1 MRDPVQRNVPPRPGG
16 GGTAAEG
23 PGPKAEPSGVTGTMS
38 IGEVL
43 GILKPEFPDIT
54 VSKIRFL
61 EGAGLVQPDRSAS
74 GYRKFSED
82 DVARLRFV
90 LRAQRDQYLPL
101 RVIRQRL
108 ADLEEV
114 GGLAAKGAPATEP
127 GMGTDPDAHGARAPG
142 ATAGGAAPGAA
153 AGRAAPGTAAGG
165 AAPGAAV
172 GSVAPG
178 AGQGGAAPG
187 AVPGGPVPG
196 EAPGDQAAS
205 GGPVPGG
212 APGGQAASS
221 GSVPAAGRGAAQ
233 GVADAEGAAGAGGA
247 AAAGAVAG
255 AGGAAGAAAAGGQPA
270 RPGGGVFGAAPPSD
284 AQFTR
289 DELCRAAGATVEQ
302 LLELESFGLVSARG
316 SGERGAWYGG
326 DDLVLLRLARELGDY
341 GLEAR
346 HLRMYKLF
354 AEREAALFEQVVA
367 PLVRQRNPEARARA
381 RDTIDALA
389 ELGGRMRD
397 LALRTAVHGMA
408 DTRDPHR

>member
-16 GGTAAEG
+16 GGADPTR
-23 PGPKAEPSGVTGTMS
+23 PGREAEPSGVTGTMS

-108 ADLEEV
+108 TDLEEV
-114 GGLAAKGAPATEP
+114 GGLGARGAPAPEAVP
-127 GMGTDPDAHGARAPG
+127 G
-142 ATAGGAAPGAA
+142 GGAAQG
-153 AGRAAPGTAAGG
+153 
-165 AAPGAAV
+165 
-172 GSVAPG
+172 APG
-178 AGQGGAAPG
+178 AGGAT
-187 AVPGGPVPG
+187 
-196 EAPGDQAAS
+196 
-205 GGPVPGG
+205 
-212 APGGQAASS
+212 
-221 GSVPAAGRGAAQ
+221 
-233 GVADAEGAAGAGGA
+233 A
-247 AAAGAVAG
+247 AAAGSQPAWST
-255 AGGAAGAAAAGGQPA
+255 GGGFGAAA
-270 RPGGGVFGAAPPSD
+270 PSD

-302 LLELESFGLVSARG
+302 LLQLESFGLVSARG
-316 SGERGAWYGG
+316 SGDRGAWYGG
-326 DDLVLLRLARELGDY
+326 DDLILLRLARELADY

-389 ELGGRMRD
+389 QLGGRMRD
-397 LALRTAVHGMA
+397 LALRSAIHGLA

>member
-1 MRDPVQRNVPPRPGG
+1 MRDPVQRNVPSRPGG
-16 GGTAAEG
+16 GGAAAG
-23 PGPKAEPSGVTGTMS
+23 SGRPAEEPDATGTMS

-108 ADLEEV
+108 ADLEQA
-114 GGLAAKGAPATEP
+114 GGLETPGGGRDAAGS
-127 GMGTDPDAHGARAPG
+127 
-142 ATAGGAAPGAA
+142 AGA
-153 AGRAAPGTAAGG
+153 AGRAGTAPESAAGTSGAGAVVAGG
-165 AAPGAAV
+165 GSWAAPGPSSSIPARSTSATPAA
-172 GSVAPG
+172 
-178 AGQGGAAPG
+178 
-187 AVPGGPVPG
+187 
-196 EAPGDQAAS
+196 
-205 GGPVPGG
+205 G
-212 APGGQAASS
+212 APGSGAAVA
-221 GSVPAAGRGAAQ
+221 GNQQGRGAAM
-233 GVADAEGAAGAGGA
+233 
-247 AAAGAVAG
+247 
-255 AGGAAGAAAAGGQPA
+255 
-270 RPGGGVFGAAPPSD
+270 FGAPPSD

-289 DELCRAAGATVEQ
+289 DELCRAAGASVDQ

-316 SGERGAWYGG
+316 SGDRGAWYGG
-326 DDLVLLRLARELGDY
+326 DDLVLLRLARELADY

-381 RDTIDALA
+381 RDTIEALA
-389 ELGGRMRD
+389 QLGGRMRD
-397 LALRTAVHGMA
+397 LALRSAVHGLA
-408 DTRDPHR
+408 DSRDAHR

>member
-1 MRDPVQRNVPPRPGG
+1 MRDPVQRNVPTRPGG
-16 GGTAAEG
+16 GGGDAAG
-23 PGPKAEPSGVTGTMS
+23 SGKPAEQSGATGTMS

-108 ADLEEV
+108 TDLEQV
-114 GGLAAKGAPATEP
+114 GGLDTKAGQ
-127 GMGTDPDAHGARAPG
+127 
-142 ATAGGAAPGAA
+142 AGG
-153 AGRAAPGTAAGG
+153 
-165 AAPGAAV
+165 
-172 GSVAPG
+172 
-178 AGQGGAAPG
+178 
-187 AVPGGPVPG
+187 
-196 EAPGDQAAS
+196 
-205 GGPVPGG
+205 
-212 APGGQAASS
+212 
-221 GSVPAAGRGAAQ
+221 
-233 GVADAEGAAGAGGA
+233 GAAGAEASAAGSPGAVRPGTEAGPGSGAAGSGATGTGPGAGSSGAGASGNRSPGAGAAEPEGARARAPEASGAGAAGTVKSPGAGVPGSSGAGGA
-247 AAAGAVAG
+247 
-255 AGGAAGAAAAGGQPA
+255 GAAGAAAVGQPA
-270 RPGGGVFGAAPPSD
+270 RGTGGGFAAAPPSD

-289 DELCRAAGATVEQ
+289 DELCRAAGANVDQ

-316 SGERGAWYGG
+316 SGDRGAWYGG
-326 DDLVLLRLARELGDY
+326 DDLVLLRLARELADY

-381 RDTIDALA
+381 RDTIQALA
-389 ELGGRMRD
+389 QLGGRMRD
-397 LALRTAVHGMA
+397 LALRTAVHGLA

>member
-1 MRDPVQRNVPPRPGG
+1 MRDPVQRNVPSRPGG
-16 GGTAAEG
+16 GGDAAGSGRQADE
-23 PGPKAEPSGVTGTMS
+23 PGAGTMS

-108 ADLEEV
+108 ADLEQA
-114 GGLAAKGAPATEP
+114 GGLEGKG
-127 GMGTDPDAHGARAPG
+127 RAGPED
-142 ATAGGAAPGAA
+142 A
-153 AGRAAPGTAAGG
+153 AGSAGAGSPGGPAGTAAGG
-165 AAPGAAV
+165 SARAPGSAA
-172 GSVAPG
+172 AAEP
-178 AGQGGAAPG
+178 AGAAG
-187 AVPGGPVPG
+187 SG
-196 EAPGDQAAS
+196 AS
-205 GGPVPGG
+205 GT
-212 APGGQAASS
+212 A
-221 GSVPAAGRGAAQ
+221 
-233 GVADAEGAAGAGGA
+233 GAAGAVGGWTGTGTA
-247 AAAGAVAG
+247 GGGVAGNAGAGTAS
-255 AGGAAGAAAAGGQPA
+255 AGGAAGAGAQPGRGAAGM
-270 RPGGGVFGAAPPSD
+270 FGAPPSD

-289 DELCRAAGATVEQ
+289 DELCRAAGSTADQ
-302 LLELESFGLVSARG
+302 LMELESFGLVSARG
-316 SGERGAWYGG
+316 SGDRGAWYGG
-326 DDLVLLRLARELGDY
+326 DDLVLLRLARELADY

-381 RDTIDALA
+381 RDTIEALA
-389 ELGGRMRD
+389 QLGGRMRD
-397 LALRTAVHGMA
+397 LALRSAVHGLA

>member
-16 GGTAAEG
+16 GGGDATG
-23 PGPKAEPSGVTGTMS
+23 SGKPAKQAGTSGAMS

-108 ADLEEV
+108 ADLEQV
-114 GGLAAKGAPATEP
+114 GGVAGKAPAPAGEP
-127 GMGTDPDAHGARAPG
+127 
-142 ATAGGAAPGAA
+142 GAAPAGDQGGSGAGAGSPGSGAEAGLPGTGAA
-153 AGRAAPGTAAGG
+153 GTGPAGAGAAGTG
-165 AAPGAAV
+165 AAGTGAAGV
-172 GSVAPG
+172 GGSRDG
-178 AGQGGAAPG
+178 AIGA
-187 AVPGGPVPG
+187 
-196 EAPGDQAAS
+196 
-205 GGPVPGG
+205 
-212 APGGQAASS
+212 
-221 GSVPAAGRGAAQ
+221 
-233 GVADAEGAAGAGGA
+233 GAAGAGAAGSGARAGALDAGA
-247 AAAGAVAG
+247 AEGSEAGAAGTGALGTAAPGAGPPGSPGAGAV
-255 AGGAAGAAAAGGQPA
+255 GAAGPAAATGQSARVTGAGFA
-270 RPGGGVFGAAPPSD
+270 AAPASE

-289 DELCRAAGATVEQ
+289 DELCRAAGANVDQ

-326 DDLVLLRLARELGDY
+326 DDLVLLRLARELADY

-381 RDTIDALA
+381 RDTIEALA
-389 ELGGRMRD
+389 QLGGRMRD
-397 LALRTAVHGMA
+397 LALRSAVHGLA

>member
-1 MRDPVQRNVPPRPGG
+1 MRDPVQRNVPSRPGG
-16 GGTAAEG
+16 GGAAAGSGRPADE
-23 PGPKAEPSGVTGTMS
+23 PGATGTMS

-108 ADLEEV
+108 ADLEQV
-114 GGLAAKGAPATEP
+114 GGLEGPGSEPSGTSAGAGSPGAPGSGGSGAGGGAGSGSAGAAGAAEAAGSAGAAGAAGAVGAAGPAEAAAAT
-127 GMGTDPDAHGARAPG
+127 G
-142 ATAGGAAPGAA
+142 ATGGWTGAGT
-153 AGRAAPGTAAGG
+153 AGGTAAGG
-165 AAPGAAV
+165 TA
-172 GSVAPG
+172 G
-178 AGQGGAAPG
+178 AGTAA
-187 AVPGGPVPG
+187 AGP
-196 EAPGDQAAS
+196 AS
-205 GGPVPGG
+205 GGAGGG
-212 APGGQAASS
+212 AVGATAPGMQPS
-221 GSVPAAGRGAAQ
+221 R
-233 GVADAEGAAGAGGA
+233 A
-247 AAAGAVAG
+247 AAM
-255 AGGAAGAAAAGGQPA
+255 
-270 RPGGGVFGAAPPSD
+270 FGAPPSD

-289 DELCRAAGATVEQ
+289 DELCRAAGATVDQ
-302 LLELESFGLVSARG
+302 LMELESFGLVSARG

-326 DDLVLLRLARELGDY
+326 DDLVLLRLARELADY

-381 RDTIDALA
+381 RDTIESLA
-389 ELGGRMRD
+389 QLGGRMRD
-397 LALRTAVHGMA
+397 LALRSAVHGLA
-408 DTRDPHR
+408 DTRDSHR

>member
-16 GGTAAEG
+16 GGGDATG
-23 PGPKAEPSGVTGTMS
+23 PGRKAGQPAATGTMS

-108 ADLEEV
+108 TDLEQV
-114 GGLAAKGAPATEP
+114 GGLDARGGLTADPAADPAQDPPGGPPEAAARGSGAAGSGAT
-127 GMGTDPDAHGARAPG
+127 GGAGAGAVGARA
-142 ATAGGAAPGAA
+142 
-153 AGRAAPGTAAGG
+153 
-165 AAPGAAV
+165 
-172 GSVAPG
+172 
-178 AGQGGAAPG
+178 
-187 AVPGGPVPG
+187 
-196 EAPGDQAAS
+196 
-205 GGPVPGG
+205 
-212 APGGQAASS
+212 
-221 GSVPAAGRGAAQ
+221 
-233 GVADAEGAAGAGGA
+233 AGAE
-247 AAAGAVAG
+247 VAG
-255 AGGAAGAAAAGGQPA
+255 AGGAGTGVAGAGAGVAGAGAAGAREPGDGTAGAEAVAGASAAGGQA
-270 RPGGGVFGAAPPSD
+270 GRATGGAFAAAPPSD

-289 DELCRAAGATVEQ
+289 DELCRAAGSTVEQ

-326 DDLVLLRLARELGDY
+326 DDLVLLRLARELADY

-389 ELGGRMRD
+389 QLGGRMRD
-397 LALRTAVHGMA
+397 LALRSAVHGLA

>member
-1 MRDPVQRNVPPRPGG
+1 MRDPVQRSVPPRPGG
-16 GGTAAEG
+16 GGATAG
-23 PGPKAEPSGVTGTMS
+23 SGRRGEPSGAAGTMS

-108 ADLEEV
+108 SDLDRV
-114 GGLAAKGAPATEP
+114 GGIPE
-127 GMGTDPDAHGARAPG
+127 
-142 ATAGGAAPGAA
+142 GAA
-153 AGRAAPGTAAGG
+153 ASGGEQGAGSAGPGTAGPGTAAGVAG
-165 AAPGAAV
+165 PESPKAPGW
-172 GSVAPG
+172 
-178 AGQGGAAPG
+178 
-187 AVPGGPVPG
+187 
-196 EAPGDQAAS
+196 
-205 GGPVPGG
+205 
-212 APGGQAASS
+212 
-221 GSVPAAGRGAAQ
+221 PAAGVAGPTAAGTGAA
-233 GVADAEGAAGAGGA
+233 GAAGPAGAAGAAGAGADVAQLGR
-247 AAAGAVAG
+247 GVAG
-255 AGGAAGAAAAGGQPA
+255 A
-270 RPGGGVFGAAPPSD
+270 FGAPPSD

-289 DELCRAAGATVEQ
+289 DELCRAAGSSVDR

-316 SGERGAWYGG
+316 SGDRGAWYGG
-326 DDLVLLRLARELGDY
+326 DDLVLLRLARELADY

-381 RDTIDALA
+381 RDTIEALA
-389 ELGGRMRD
+389 QLGGRMRD
-397 LALRTAVHGMA
+397 LALRSAVHGLA

>member
-1 MRDPVQRNVPPRPGG
+1 MRDPVQRNVPTRPGG
-16 GGTAAEG
+16 GGGDAAG
-23 PGPKAEPSGVTGTMS
+23 SGKPAEQSGATGTMS

-108 ADLEEV
+108 TDLEQV
-114 GGLAAKGAPATEP
+114 GGLDTKAGQAG
-127 GMGTDPDAHGARAPG
+127 
-142 ATAGGAAPGAA
+142 GGAAGAEASA
-153 AGRAAPGTAAGG
+153 AG
-165 AAPGAAV
+165 
-172 GSVAPG
+172 S
-178 AGQGGAAPG
+178 PG
-187 AVPGGPVPG
+187 AVRPGAEAGPG
-196 EAPGDQAAS
+196 S
-205 GGPVPGG
+205 G
-212 APGGQAASS
+212 
-221 GSVPAAGRGAAQ
+221 AAGRGATGTGPGA
-233 GVADAEGAAGAGGA
+233 GSSGAGASGNRSPGAGAAEPGGARARAPEASGAGAAGAVRSPG
-247 AAAGAVAG
+247 AGAPGSSGAGGAG
-255 AGGAAGAAAAGGQPA
+255 AGGAAGSEAAVGQPA
-270 RPGGGVFGAAPPSD
+270 RGTGGGFAAAPPSD

-289 DELCRAAGATVEQ
+289 DELCRAAGANVDQ

-316 SGERGAWYGG
+316 SGDRGAWYGG
-326 DDLVLLRLARELGDY
+326 DDLVLLRLARELADY

-381 RDTIDALA
+381 RDTIQALA
-389 ELGGRMRD
+389 QLGGRMRD
-397 LALRTAVHGMA
+397 LALRTAVHGLA

>member
-1 MRDPVQRNVPPRPGG
+1 MRDPVQRSVPPRPGG
-16 GGTAAEG
+16 GGGEAAG
-23 PGPKAEPSGVTGTMS
+23 PGRKAEQSGATGTMS

-108 ADLEEV
+108 ADLEQ
-114 GGLAAKGAPATEP
+114 GRRPRRQGRARSPTRRPSLARRSGPPDGSGA
-127 GMGTDPDAHGARAPG
+127 GRRVARARG
-142 ATAGGAAPGAA
+142 RLGAAPAGA
-153 AGRAAPGTAAGG
+153 
-165 AAPGAAV
+165 
-172 GSVAPG
+172 
-178 AGQGGAAPG
+178 
-187 AVPGGPVPG
+187 
-196 EAPGDQAAS
+196 
-205 GGPVPGG
+205 
-212 APGGQAASS
+212 
-221 GSVPAAGRGAAQ
+221 
-233 GVADAEGAAGAGGA
+233 GAAGAGSGRSRDRDRP
-247 AAAGAVAG
+247 GPG
-255 AGGAAGAAAAGGQPA
+255 PRGAGAAVTDATAGGQTGRA
-270 RPGGGVFGAAPPSD
+270 TGAGFAAAPPSD

-326 DDLVLLRLARELGDY
+326 DDLVLLRLARELADY

-367 PLVRQRNPEARARA
+367 PLVRQRNPEARTRA
-381 RDTIDALA
+381 RDTIEALA
-389 ELGGRMRD
+389 QLGGRMRD
-397 LALRTAVHGMA
+397 LALRSAVHGLA

>member
-16 GGTAAEG
+16 GGEAPG
-23 PGPKAEPSGVTGTMS
+23 PGRKAGATGTMS

-108 ADLEEV
+108 ADLEKAGDLDAK
-114 GGLAAKGAPATEP
+114 GGLPLDSTSRP
-127 GMGTDPDAHGARAPG
+127 DPDA
-142 ATAGGAAPGAA
+142 
-153 AGRAAPGTAAGG
+153 
-165 AAPGAAV
+165 AAV
-172 GSVAPG
+172 AGTPGSGPAGSGAPRAGASATEAPG
-178 AGQGGAAPG
+178 AGA
-187 AVPGGPVPG
+187 GP
-196 EAPGDQAAS
+196 
-205 GGPVPGG
+205 
-212 APGGQAASS
+212 
-221 GSVPAAGRGAAQ
+221 
-233 GVADAEGAAGAGGA
+233 AGAGGA
-247 AAAGAVAG
+247 
-255 AGGAAGAAAAGGQPA
+255 GAAVTDAPARGQAGRATGAAFA
-270 RPGGGVFGAAPPSD
+270 AAPPSD

-289 DELCRAAGATVEQ
+289 DELCRAAGMTVEQ

-326 DDLVLLRLARELGDY
+326 DDLVLLRLARELADY

-367 PLVRQRNPEARARA
+367 PLVRQRNPEARTRA

-389 ELGGRMRD
+389 QLGGRMRD
-397 LALRTAVHGMA
+397 LALRSAVHGLA
-408 DTRDPHR
+408 DARDPHR

>member
-1 MRDPVQRNVPPRPGG
+1 MRDPVERKTPSPEGG
-16 GGTAAEG
+16 GSQAA
-23 PGPKAEPSGVTGTMS
+23 PGSTGTMS

-43 GILKPEFPDIT
+43 AVLKPEFSDIT

-74 GYRKFSED
+74 GYRKFSDD

-108 ADLEEV
+108 ADLEQV
-114 GGLAAKGAPATEP
+114 GGLHAKGGPA
-127 GMGTDPDAHGARAPG
+127 ARE
-142 ATAGGAAPGAA
+142 
-153 AGRAAPGTAAGG
+153 APGTAPAQ
-165 AAPGAAV
+165 AAP
-172 GSVAPG
+172 
-178 AGQGGAAPG
+178 
-187 AVPGGPVPG
+187 
-196 EAPGDQAAS
+196 
-205 GGPVPGG
+205 
-212 APGGQAASS
+212 
-221 GSVPAAGRGAAQ
+221 
-233 GVADAEGAAGAGGA
+233 GGA
-247 AAAGAVAG
+247 AAQPGTQQDQVP
-255 AGGAAGAAAAGGQPA
+255 GAA
-270 RPGGGVFGAAPPSD
+270 RSLGAAPPSD

-289 DELCRAAGATVEQ
+289 EELCRAAGATVEQ

-326 DDLVLLRLARELGDY
+326 DDLVLLRLARELADY

-381 RDTIDALA
+381 RQTIEALA
-389 ELGGRMRD
+389 QLGSRMRE
-397 LALRTAVHGMA
+397 LALRTAVRGLA
-408 DTRDPHR
+408 EARESHR

>member
-16 GGTAAEG
+16 GGAAAEG
-23 PGPKAEPSGVTGTMS
+23 PGREGPGREAEQSAVTGTMS

-61 EGAGLVQPDRSAS
+61 EGAGLVQPERSAS

-108 ADLEEV
+108 ADLEQV
-114 GGLAAKGAPATEP
+114 GGLAAKGAPP
-127 GMGTDPDAHGARAPG
+127 GDPRAGPDAGAG
-142 ATAGGAAPGAA
+142 
-153 AGRAAPGTAAGG
+153 GTAAP
-165 AAPGAAV
+165 PGAD
-172 GSVAPG
+172 PG
-178 AGQGGAAPG
+178 AG
-187 AVPGGPVPG
+187 PGGL
-196 EAPGDQAAS
+196 AP
-205 GGPVPGG
+205 
-212 APGGQAASS
+212 
-221 GSVPAAGRGAAQ
+221 
-233 GVADAEGAAGAGGA
+233 GAGGA
-247 AAAGAVAG
+247 AVAQGAGAG
-255 AGGAAGAAAAGGQPA
+255 AGGAAGAAAQPA
-270 RPGGGVFGAAPPSD
+270 WTAGGVFGGASPSD

-326 DDLVLLRLARELGDY
+326 DDLILLRLARELGDY

-381 RDTIDALA
+381 RDTIDSLA
-389 ELGGRMRD
+389 QLGGRMRD
-397 LALRTAVHGMA
+397 LALRSAVHGLA
-408 DTRDPHR
+408 ETRDPHR

>member
-16 GGTAAEG
+16 GGGEAAG
-23 PGPKAEPSGVTGTMS
+23 SGRKAERPSGATGTMS

-108 ADLEEV
+108 SDLERV
-114 GGLAAKGAPATEP
+114 GSLDDRGGASLEQTAEPGRGPAAAPASP
-127 GMGTDPDAHGARAPG
+127 GVPSPE
-142 ATAGGAAPGAA
+142 TAGRG
-153 AGRAAPGTAAGG
+153 
-165 AAPGAAV
+165 
-172 GSVAPG
+172 PG
-178 AGQGGAAPG
+178 AGT
-187 AVPGGPVPG
+187 
-196 EAPGDQAAS
+196 
-205 GGPVPGG
+205 
-212 APGGQAASS
+212 
-221 GSVPAAGRGAAQ
+221 AGT
-233 GVADAEGAAGAGGA
+233 GAAGAGTTAGGA
-247 AAAGAVAG
+247 GAAGAPGAGAAGPAAAGAGAAG
-255 AGGAAGAAAAGGQPA
+255 AGAAGAAGAGAAGA
-270 RPGGGVFGAAPPSD
+270 GAAAGASGVAGPPGWSTGEAFGSASPSD
-284 AQFTR
+284 AQLTR

-302 LLELESFGLVSARG
+302 LQELESFGLVSARATG
-316 SGERGAWYGG
+316 DRGAWYGG
-326 DDLVLLRLARELGDY
+326 DDLVLLRLARELADY

-389 ELGGRMRD
+389 QLGGRMRD
-397 LALRTAVHGMA
+397 LALRSAVHGLA
-408 DTRDPHR
+408 ETRDPHR

>member
-1 MRDPVQRNVPPRPGG
+1 
-16 GGTAAEG
+16 
-23 PGPKAEPSGVTGTMS
+23 MS

-61 EGAGLVQPDRSAS
+61 EGAGLVQPERSAS

-108 ADLEEV
+108 ADLEQV
-114 GGLAAKGAPATEP
+114 GGLAAKGAPP
-127 GMGTDPDAHGARAPG
+127 GDPRAGPDVGT
-142 ATAGGAAPGAA
+142 GGAAAPPGA
-153 AGRAAPGTAAGG
+153 G
-165 AAPGAAV
+165 PGA
-172 GSVAPG
+172 GPGGVAPG
-178 AGQGGAAPG
+178 AGAA
-187 AVPGGPVPG
+187 
-196 EAPGDQAAS
+196 AA
-205 GGPVPGG
+205 
-212 APGGQAASS
+212 AT
-221 GSVPAAGRGAAQ
+221 
-233 GVADAEGAAGAGGA
+233 AAGAT
-247 AAAGAVAG
+247 G
-255 AGGAAGAAAAGGQPA
+255 AGGAAGAAAQPA
-270 RPGGGVFGAAPPSD
+270 WTAGGVFGGASPSD

-326 DDLVLLRLARELGDY
+326 DDLILLRLARELGDY

-367 PLVRQRNPEARARA
+367 PLVRQRNPEARTRA

-389 ELGGRMRD
+389 QLGGRMRD
-397 LALRTAVHGMA
+397 LALRSAVHGLA
-408 DTRDPHR
+408 ETRDPRR

>member
-16 GGTAAEG
+16 GGGEAPG
-23 PGPKAEPSGVTGTMS
+23 PGRKAGQADATGTMS

-108 ADLEEV
+108 ADLEKV
-114 GGLAAKGAPATEP
+114 GDLDAKGGLPPDPTSQPDPGAPA
-127 GMGTDPDAHGARAPG
+127 
-142 ATAGGAAPGAA
+142 A
-153 AGRAAPGTAAGG
+153 AGTPG
-165 AAPGAAV
+165 
-172 GSVAPG
+172 S
-178 AGQGGAAPG
+178 
-187 AVPGGPVPG
+187 
-196 EAPGDQAAS
+196 
-205 GGPVPGG
+205 
-212 APGGQAASS
+212 
-221 GSVPAAGRGAAQ
+221 
-233 GVADAEGAAGAGGA
+233 GAAGAGPAGA
-247 AAAGAVAG
+247 GAAGAGAAGAAGAGSRAAGAGAHRAGASGTGAPAAGAGPAG
-255 AGGAAGAAAAGGQPA
+255 AGGAGAAVTDAPAGGQA
-270 RPGGGVFGAAPPSD
+270 GRATGAAFAAAPPSD

-326 DDLVLLRLARELGDY
+326 DDLVLLRLARELADY

-367 PLVRQRNPEARARA
+367 PLVRQRNPEARTRA
-381 RDTIDALA
+381 RDTIEALA
-389 ELGGRMRD
+389 QLGGRMRD
-397 LALRTAVHGMA
+397 LALRSAVHGLA

>member
-1 MRDPVQRNVPPRPGG
+1 MRDPVQRNTPPRSDGG
-16 GGTAAEG
+16 GEAVG
-23 PGPKAEPSGVTGTMS
+23 SGQPAGQSGATGTMS

-108 ADLEEV
+108 TDLERV
-114 GGLAAKGAPATEP
+114 GGLDAGGAPPVQGGPGPSVEESPGAGAEPAAAAQVGPAPGAPAPTP
-127 GMGTDPDAHGARAPG
+127 VPAGAG
-142 ATAGGAAPGAA
+142 IGGAQP
-153 AGRAAPGTAAGG
+153 GRAA
-165 AAPGAAV
+165 
-172 GSVAPG
+172 
-178 AGQGGAAPG
+178 
-187 AVPGGPVPG
+187 
-196 EAPGDQAAS
+196 
-205 GGPVPGG
+205 
-212 APGGQAASS
+212 
-221 GSVPAAGRGAAQ
+221 
-233 GVADAEGAAGAGGA
+233 
-247 AAAGAVAG
+247 
-255 AGGAAGAAAAGGQPA
+255 
-270 RPGGGVFGAAPPSD
+270 GVFGAPPSD

-289 DELCRAAGATVEQ
+289 DELCRAAGATADQ
-302 LLELESFGLVSARG
+302 LIELESFGLVSARG

-326 DDLVLLRLARELGDY
+326 DDLVLLRLARELADY

-367 PLVRQRNPEARARA
+367 PLVRQRNPEARTRA
-381 RDTIDALA
+381 RDTIEALA
-389 ELGGRMRD
+389 QLGGRMRD
-397 LALRTAVHGMA
+397 LALRSAVHGLA
-408 DTRDPHR
+408 ESRDPHR

>member
-16 GGTAAEG
+16 GGAAAEG
-23 PGPKAEPSGVTGTMS
+23 PGREGPGHEAEQSAVTGTMS

-61 EGAGLVQPDRSAS
+61 EGAGLVQPERSAS

-108 ADLEEV
+108 ADLEQV
-114 GGLAAKGAPATEP
+114 GGLAAKGAPP
-127 GMGTDPDAHGARAPG
+127 GDPRAGPDAGAG
-142 ATAGGAAPGAA
+142 
-153 AGRAAPGTAAGG
+153 GTAAPPD
-165 AAPGAAV
+165 AD
-172 GSVAPG
+172 PG
-178 AGQGGAAPG
+178 AG
-187 AVPGGPVPG
+187 PGGL
-196 EAPGDQAAS
+196 AP
-205 GGPVPGG
+205 
-212 APGGQAASS
+212 
-221 GSVPAAGRGAAQ
+221 
-233 GVADAEGAAGAGGA
+233 GAGGA
-247 AAAGAVAG
+247 AVAQGAG
-255 AGGAAGAAAAGGQPA
+255 AGTVGAAGAAAQPA
-270 RPGGGVFGAAPPSD
+270 WTAGGVFGGASPSD

-326 DDLVLLRLARELGDY
+326 DDLILLRLARELGDY

-381 RDTIDALA
+381 RDTIDSLA
-389 ELGGRMRD
+389 QLGGRMRD
-397 LALRTAVHGMA
+397 LALRSAVHGLA
-408 DTRDPHR
+408 ETRDPHR

>member
-16 GGTAAEG
+16 GGAAAEG
-23 PGPKAEPSGVTGTMS
+23 PGPSRPGHEAEQSAVTGTMS

-61 EGAGLVQPDRSAS
+61 EGAGLVHPERSAS

-108 ADLEEV
+108 ADLEQV
-114 GGLAAKGAPATEP
+114 GGLAARGAPP
-127 GMGTDPDAHGARAPG
+127 GDPRTGPDAGAG
-142 ATAGGAAPGAA
+142 
-153 AGRAAPGTAAGG
+153 GTAAP
-165 AAPGAAV
+165 PGAGPGA
-172 GSVAPG
+172 GPGGVAPG
-178 AGQGGAAPG
+178 AG
-187 AVPGGPVPG
+187 V
-196 EAPGDQAAS
+196 
-205 GGPVPGG
+205 
-212 APGGQAASS
+212 
-221 GSVPAAGRGAAQ
+221 AGVAQ
-233 GVADAEGAAGAGGA
+233 GAG
-247 AAAGAVAG
+247 AG
-255 AGGAAGAAAAGGQPA
+255 AGGAAGAAAQPA
-270 RPGGGVFGAAPPSD
+270 WTAGGVFGGASPSD

-326 DDLVLLRLARELGDY
+326 DDLILLRLARELGDY

-381 RDTIDALA
+381 RDTIDSLA
-389 ELGGRMRD
+389 QLGGRMRD
-397 LALRTAVHGMA
+397 LALRSAVHGLA
-408 DTRDPHR
+408 ETRDPHR

>member
-1 MRDPVQRNVPPRPGG
+1 MRDPVQRNQTSRPGG
-16 GGTAAEG
+16 GGGAAG
-23 PGPKAEPSGVTGTMS
+23 GSGPSGPRPEGSGATGTMS

-108 ADLEEV
+108 TDLEQV
-114 GGLAAKGAPATEP
+114 GGLDAKGAPLAGGGQGP
-127 GMGTDPDAHGARAPG
+127 APG
-142 ATAGGAAPGAA
+142 QAPPGSAPGGGAAAGPAGAGAAPGAA
-153 AGRAAPGTAAGG
+153 
-165 AAPGAAV
+165 
-172 GSVAPG
+172 G
-178 AGQGGAAPG
+178 AGA
-187 AVPGGPVPG
+187 
-196 EAPGDQAAS
+196 
-205 GGPVPGG
+205 
-212 APGGQAASS
+212 
-221 GSVPAAGRGAAQ
+221 
-233 GVADAEGAAGAGGA
+233 
-247 AAAGAVAG
+247 
-255 AGGAAGAAAAGGQPA
+255 GAAGAAGAQAAEATGAGTA
-270 RPGGGVFGAAPPSD
+270 GAGITGVGATGTGAAVFGAAPSD

-289 DELCRAAGATVEQ
+289 DELCRAAGTTAEQ
-302 LLELESFGLVSARG
+302 LFELESFGLVSARG

-326 DDLVLLRLARELGDY
+326 DDLVLLRLARELADY

-381 RDTIDALA
+381 RDTIQALA
-389 ELGGRMRD
+389 QLGGRMRD
-397 LALRTAVHGMA
+397 LALRSAVTGLA
-408 DTRDPHR
+408 ETRDPRR

>member
-1 MRDPVQRNVPPRPGG
+1 MRDPVQRNVPTRPGG
-16 GGTAAEG
+16 GGGDAAG
-23 PGPKAEPSGVTGTMS
+23 SGKPAEQSGATGTMS

-108 ADLEEV
+108 TDLEQV
-114 GGLAAKGAPATEP
+114 GGLDTKPGAAGAEGSAAGSQGPVRPGAERGPGSEASGARPSGASGTTAPEAKGP
-127 GMGTDPDAHGARAPG
+127 GARAPE
-142 ATAGGAAPGAA
+142 ASAAGAAGTVSSP
-153 AGRAAPGTAAGG
+153 RA
-165 AAPGAAV
+165 
-172 GSVAPG
+172 
-178 AGQGGAAPG
+178 
-187 AVPGGPVPG
+187 
-196 EAPGDQAAS
+196 
-205 GGPVPGG
+205 G
-212 APGGQAASS
+212 APGSS
-221 GSVPAAGRGAAQ
+221 GAGAAR
-233 GVADAEGAAGAGGA
+233 GAGAGGA
-247 AAAGAVAG
+247 GDSAAAV
-255 AGGAAGAAAAGGQPA
+255 GQPA
-270 RPGGGVFGAAPPSD
+270 RGTGGGFAAAPPSD

-289 DELCRAAGATVEQ
+289 DELCRAAGANVEQ

-316 SGERGAWYGG
+316 SGDRGAWYGG
-326 DDLVLLRLARELGDY
+326 DDLVLLRLARELADY

-381 RDTIDALA
+381 RDTIQALA
-389 ELGGRMRD
+389 QLGGRMRD
-397 LALRTAVHGMA
+397 LALRTAVHGLA

>member
-1 MRDPVQRNVPPRPGG
+1 
-16 GGTAAEG
+16 
-23 PGPKAEPSGVTGTMS
+23 MS

-108 ADLEEV
+108 SDLEQV
-114 GGLAAKGAPATEP
+114 GGLGAAGPGIETGAGVIPPASPGSPGGAAGSGGPGSGAPGSGVT
-127 GMGTDPDAHGARAPG
+127 GGASVTG
-142 ATAGGAAPGAA
+142 AAAGAAPGAA
-153 AGRAAPGTAAGG
+153 GATGTPGGPSALGTPGR
-165 AAPGAAV
+165 
-172 GSVAPG
+172 PG
-178 AGQGGAAPG
+178 AGGFSAAP
-187 AVPGGPVPG
+187 A
-196 EAPGDQAAS
+196 
-205 GGPVPGG
+205 
-212 APGGQAASS
+212 
-221 GSVPAAGRGAAQ
+221 
-233 GVADAEGAAGAGGA
+233 
-247 AAAGAVAG
+247 
-255 AGGAAGAAAAGGQPA
+255 
-270 RPGGGVFGAAPPSD
+270 SD

-289 DELCRAAGATVEQ
+289 EELCRAAGATAEQ
-302 LLELESFGLVSARG
+302 LIELESFGLVSASG

-326 DDLVLLRLARELGDY
+326 DDLVLLRLARELADY

-381 RDTIDALA
+381 RDTIEALA
-389 ELGGRMRD
+389 QLGGRMRD
-397 LALRTAVHGMA
+397 LALRSAVQGLA
-408 DTRDPHR
+408 ETRDARR

>member
-1 MRDPVQRNVPPRPGG
+1 MRDPVQRNVPTRPGG
-16 GGTAAEG
+16 GGGDAAG
-23 PGPKAEPSGVTGTMS
+23 SGKPAEQSGATGTMS

-108 ADLEEV
+108 TDLEQV
-114 GGLAAKGAPATEP
+114 GGLDTKAGQAGGGAAGAEASAAGSPGAVRPGAEAGPGSGAAGSGATGTGPGAGSSGAGASGNRSPGAGAAEP
-127 GMGTDPDAHGARAPG
+127 GGARARAPEASG
-142 ATAGGAAPGAA
+142 AGAA
-153 AGRAAPGTAAGG
+153 
-165 AAPGAAV
+165 
-172 GSVAPG
+172 
-178 AGQGGAAPG
+178 G
-187 AVPGGPVPG
+187 AVRSP
-196 EAPGDQAAS
+196 AA
-205 GGPVPGG
+205 G
-212 APGGQAASS
+212 APGSS
-221 GSVPAAGRGAAQ
+221 G
-233 GVADAEGAAGAGGA
+233 AGAGGA
-247 AAAGAVAG
+247 TGSAAAV
-255 AGGAAGAAAAGGQPA
+255 GQPA
-270 RPGGGVFGAAPPSD
+270 RGTGAGFAAAPPSD

-289 DELCRAAGATVEQ
+289 DELCRAAGVNVDQ

-316 SGERGAWYGG
+316 SGDRGAWYGG
-326 DDLVLLRLARELGDY
+326 DDLVLLRLARELADY
-341 GLEAR
+341 GREAR

-381 RDTIDALA
+381 RDTIQALA
-389 ELGGRMRD
+389 QLGGRMRD
-397 LALRTAVHGMA
+397 LALRSAVHGLA